1 MKKILLVISL
11 LLFASVV
18 KADLTGKQVLCES
31 KQPNDLEKGGWVGF
45 IFKSSSDVDIL
56 RFRYVDEYRVDKCS
70 FCEGIKFNG
79 VRFWEGSYDDKSE
92 IEINI
97 YDSKGPDKGFGAI
110 KKINRETLSIKEES
124 INLLDPLGPR
134 DVEDLGTCQ
143 IVDYSLDKTF
153 LDFSNQW
160 TDYIEKQKQE
170 QKSKNKL

>member
-1 MKKILLVISL
+1 MKKILLIISL

-18 KADLTGKQVLCES
+18 KADLTGKKVFCES
-31 KQPNDLEKGGWVGF
+31 NQPNDFEKGGFVGF

-56 RFRYVDEYRVDKCS
+56 RFKYTDEYRVDKCI

-97 YDSKGPDKGFGAI
+97 YNSKGTDRQFGPI
-110 KKINRETLSIKEES
+110 KKINRETLSIKQETMN
-124 INLLDPLGPR
+124 INDPLGPR
-134 DVEDLGTCQ
+134 NVEDLGTCQ
-143 IVDYSLDKTF
+143 IVDYSLDEKF
-153 LDFSNQW
+153 LNFSNQW
-160 TDYIEKQKQE
+160 TNIIDKQKQE